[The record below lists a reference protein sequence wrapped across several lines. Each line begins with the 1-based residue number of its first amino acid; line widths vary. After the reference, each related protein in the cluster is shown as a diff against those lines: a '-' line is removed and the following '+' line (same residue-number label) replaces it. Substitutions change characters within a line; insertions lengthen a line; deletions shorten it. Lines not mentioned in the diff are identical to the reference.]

1 MIRRL
6 AVYCGAC
13 DGRDSRYQKAAH
25 DLGLNMAKH
34 QIELVYGG
42 GQYGLMGAV
51 AQGVLDGHGV
61 VHGVIT
67 KQLAGRGVTMKT
79 VTDLHLVDDMD
90 TRKETMMKLADGMLA
105 LPGGLGTLEEV
116 SQAASWMTLG
126 DNEKPVAFYNLND
139 FYAPLKGLLGEMNK
153 AGFLEQRYL
162 NSLCFSADFKEILHF
177 MNSYQAP
184 LRRQIGR
191 ASCRERV

>member
-13 DGRDSRYQKAAH
+13 DGHDSRYQKAAH

-184 LRRQIGR
+184 LRRR
-191 ASCRERV
+191 YKDEK

>member
-1 MIRRL
+1 MIKRL
-6 AVYCGAC
+6 AVYCGAR
-13 DGRDSRYQKAAH
+13 DGIDSRYQKAAH
-25 DLGLNMAKH
+25 NLGLAMAEH

-105 LPGGLGTLEEV
+105 LPGGLGTLEEI

-126 DNEKPVAFYNLND
+126 NNEKPVAFYNLND
-139 FYAPLKGLLGEMNK
+139 FYDPMKGLLREMNK

-162 NSLCFSADFKEILHF
+162 KSLCFSADFKEILHF
-177 MNSYQAP
+177 MNDYRAP
-184 LRRQIGR
+184 LRRQYKD
-191 ASCRERV
+191 EQ

>member
-6 AVYCGAC
+6 AVYCGAR

-139 FYAPLKGLLGEMNK
+139 FYAPLKGLLGEMSK

-162 NSLCFSADFKEILHF
+162 NSLFFSANFKEILDF

-184 LRRQIGR
+184 LRRQYKN
-191 ASCRERV
+191 EK

>member
-6 AVYCGAC
+6 AVYCGAR

-139 FYAPLKGLLGEMNK
+139 FYAPLKGLLGEMSK

-162 NSLCFSADFKEILHF
+162 NSLFFSANFKEILDF

-184 LRRQIGR
+184 LRRQYKD
-191 ASCRERV
+191 EK

>member
-184 LRRQIGR
+184 LRRR
-191 ASCRERV
+191 YKDEK

>member
-1 MIRRL
+1 
-6 AVYCGAC
+6 
-13 DGRDSRYQKAAH
+13 
-25 DLGLNMAKH
+25 MAKH

-184 LRRQIGR
+184 LRRR
-191 ASCRERV
+191 YKDEK

>member
-184 LRRQIGR
+184 LCRRYKD
-191 ASCRERV
+191 EK

>member
-6 AVYCGAC
+6 AVYCGAR

-51 AQGVLDGHGV
+51 AQGVLDGHGI

-139 FYAPLKGLLGEMNK
+139 FYAPLKGLLGEMSK

-162 NSLCFSADFKEILHF
+162 NSLFFSANFKEILDF

-184 LRRQIGR
+184 LRRQYKD
-191 ASCRERV
+191 EK

>member
-79 VTDLHLVDDMD
+79 VTDLHLVYDMD

-184 LRRQIGR
+184 LRRR
-191 ASCRERV
+191 YKDEK

>member
-6 AVYCGAC
+6 AVYCGAR
-13 DGRDSRYQKAAH
+13 DGRDSRYQEAAH
-25 DLGLNMAKH
+25 KLGLKMAEQH
-34 QIELVYGG
+34 VELVYGG

-67 KQLAGRGVTMKT
+67 KQLAGRGVTMET

-126 DNEKPVAFYNLND
+126 DNEKPVAFYNLNG
-139 FYAPLKGLLGEMNK
+139 FYTPLKGLLTEMNK

-162 NSLCFSADFKEILHF
+162 DSLCFSADFEGILHF
-177 MNSYQAP
+177 MNNYRAP
-184 LRRQIGR
+184 LRRQYKGK
-191 ASCRERV
+191 E

>member
-51 AQGVLDGHGV
+51 AQGVLDDHGV

-184 LRRQIGR
+184 LRRR
-191 ASCRERV
+191 YKDEK

>member
-34 QIELVYGG
+34 RIELVYGG

-184 LRRQIGR
+184 LRRR
-191 ASCRERV
+191 YKDEK

>member
-162 NSLCFSADFKEILHF
+162 NSLCFSADFKEILYF

-184 LRRQIGR
+184 LRRR
-191 ASCRERV
+191 YKDEK

>member
-34 QIELVYGG
+34 QIDLVYGG

-184 LRRQIGR
+184 LRRR
-191 ASCRERV
+191 YKDEK

>member
-1 MIRRL
+1 MRMIRRL
-6 AVYCGAC
+6 AVYCGAR
-13 DGRDSRYQKAAH
+13 DGRDSRYQEAAH
-25 DLGLNMAKH
+25 KLGLAMANH

-67 KQLAGRGVTMKT
+67 KQLAGRGVTMAN
-79 VTDLHLVDDMD
+79 VTDLHLVDSMD
-90 TRKETMMKLADGMLA
+90 TRKEMMMKLADGMLA
-105 LPGGLGTLEEV
+105 LPGGLGTLEEI

-139 FYAPLKGLLGEMNK
+139 FYAPLQDLLTEMNK

-162 NSLCFSADFKEILHF
+162 TSLCFSADFEQILHF
-177 MNSYQAP
+177 MNGYQAP
-184 LRRQIGR
+184 LRRQYKDKK
-191 ASCRERV
+191 

>member
-1 MIRRL
+1 MRMIRRL
-6 AVYCGAC
+6 AVYCGAR
-13 DGRDSRYQKAAH
+13 DGRDSRYQEVAH
-25 DLGLNMAKH
+25 KLGLAMANH

-67 KQLAGRGVTMKT
+67 KQL
-79 VTDLHLVDDMD
+79 VDSMD
-90 TRKETMMKLADGMLA
+90 TRKEMMMKLADGMLA
-105 LPGGLGTLEEV
+105 LPGGLGTLEEI

-139 FYAPLKGLLGEMNK
+139 FYAPLRDLLTEMNK

-162 NSLCFSADFKEILHF
+162 TSLCFSADFEQILHF
-177 MNSYQAP
+177 MNDYQAP
-184 LRRQIGR
+184 LRRQYKDKK
-191 ASCRERV
+191 

>member
-126 DNEKPVAFYNLND
+126 DNEKTVAFYNLND

-184 LRRQIGR
+184 LRRR
-191 ASCRERV
+191 YKDEK

>member
-25 DLGLNMAKH
+25 YLGLNMAKH

-184 LRRQIGR
+184 LRRR
-191 ASCRERV
+191 YKDEK

>member
-1 MIRRL
+1 MRMIRRL
-6 AVYCGAC
+6 AVYCGAR
-13 DGRDSRYQKAAH
+13 DGRDSRYQEVAH
-25 DLGLNMAKH
+25 KLGLAMANH

-67 KQLAGRGVTMKT
+67 KQLAGRGVTMAN
-79 VTDLHLVDDMD
+79 VTDLHLVDSMD
-90 TRKETMMKLADGMLA
+90 TRKEMMMKLADGMLA
-105 LPGGLGTLEEV
+105 LPGGLGTLEEI

-139 FYAPLKGLLGEMNK
+139 FYAPLRDLLTEMNK

-162 NSLCFSADFKEILHF
+162 TSLCFSVDFEQILHF
-177 MNSYQAP
+177 MNDYQAP
-184 LRRQIGR
+184 LRRQYKDKK
-191 ASCRERV
+191 

>member
-105 LPGGLGTLEEV
+105 LPGGLGTLEAV

-184 LRRQIGR
+184 LRRR
-191 ASCRERV
+191 YKDEK

>member
-51 AQGVLDGHGV
+51 AQGVLDGHEV

-184 LRRQIGR
+184 LRRR
-191 ASCRERV
+191 YKDEK

>member
-51 AQGVLDGHGV
+51 AQGVLDGQGV

-184 LRRQIGR
+184 LRRR
-191 ASCRERV
+191 YKDEK

>member
-1 MIRRL
+1 MIKRL
-6 AVYCGAC
+6 AVYCGAR
-13 DGRDSRYQKAAH
+13 DGNDSRYQKAAH
-25 DLGLNMAKH
+25 DLGITMAKH

-79 VTDLHLVDDMD
+79 ITDLHQVDDMD

-105 LPGGLGTLEEV
+105 LPGGLGTLEEI

-126 DNEKPVAFYNLND
+126 NNEKPVAFYNLNG
-139 FYAPLKGLLGEMNK
+139 FYTPLKGLLTEMNK

-162 NSLCFSADFKEILHF
+162 DSLYFSADFARILQF
-177 MNSYQAP
+177 MNGYRAP
-184 LRRQIGR
+184 LRRQYNN
-191 ASCRERV
+191 EK

>member
-6 AVYCGAC
+6 AVYCGAR
-13 DGRDSRYQKAAH
+13 DGRDSRYQEAAH
-25 DLGLNMAKH
+25 KLGLKMAEQH
-34 QIELVYGG
+34 VELVYGG

-67 KQLAGRGVTMKT
+67 KQLAGRGVTMET

-126 DNEKPVAFYNLND
+126 DNEKPVAFYNLNG
-139 FYAPLKGLLGEMNK
+139 FYAPLKGLLTEMNK

-162 NSLCFSADFKEILHF
+162 DSLCFSADFEGILHF
-177 MNSYQAP
+177 MNNYQAP
-184 LRRQIGR
+184 LRRQYKGK
-191 ASCRERV
+191 E

>member
-6 AVYCGAC
+6 AVYCGAR

-184 LRRQIGR
+184 LRRR
-191 ASCRERV
+191 YKDEK

>member
-90 TRKETMMKLADGMLA
+90 TRKETMMNLADGMLA

-184 LRRQIGR
+184 LRRR
-191 ASCRERV
+191 YKDEK

>member
-184 LRRQIGR
+184 LRRR
-191 ASCRERV
+191 YKYEK